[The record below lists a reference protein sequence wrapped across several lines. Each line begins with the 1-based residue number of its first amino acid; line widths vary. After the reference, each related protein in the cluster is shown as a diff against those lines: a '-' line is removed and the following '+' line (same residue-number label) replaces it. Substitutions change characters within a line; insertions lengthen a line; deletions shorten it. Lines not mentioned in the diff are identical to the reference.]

1 MASSDAKSYA
11 GGRPKGTEDATARAL
26 PGHDATGAAAAV
38 DEKKLVAKVDRHIVP
53 LIMLAYTL
61 SFLDR

>member
-11 GGRPKGTEDATARAL
+11 GSVPKGAEDATPRAS
-26 PGHDATGAAAAV
+26 PGHDDTEAAVAV